1 MTPMTRDLG
10 DVMAAQ
16 LRQDFLTESRPRNIE
31 RAKNLISTSA
41 EWQQQKWHQQQERQW
56 EGRLND
62 LQQCI
67 GELLIKNQRL
77 RESEGSTAKVVRGA
91 SA

>member
-1 MTPMTRDLG
+1 
-10 DVMAAQ
+10 MAAQ
-16 LRQDFLTESRPRNIE
+16 LRQTVLAQSPPRNIE

-41 EWQQQKWHQQQERQW
+41 AVWQQQKWYQQQERQW

-67 GELLIKNQRL
+67 CELLIKNQQL
-77 RESEGSTAKVVRGA
+77 RESQGSTEKVVRGV
-91 SA
+91 ST